1 MDVVT
6 CLLSL
11 DRNCGLLTLS
21 QNIELLFELVYID
34 SAKFR
39 LLVVVDFLLEI
50 LWHVFVLVCG
60 AEDFG
65 HCDLVLLDLPDGFL
79 TVPEALIL
87 QIFAL
92 VSKDPRLLE
101 CF

>member
-1 MDVVT
+1 MNVIT
-6 CLLSL
+6 CLLRV
-11 DRNCGLLTLS
+11 DQNCGLFTLS
-21 QNIELLFELVYID
+21 QKSELLFELVYVD
-34 SAKFR
+34 AAQFR
-39 LLVVVDFLLEI
+39 LLVVVNFLLEI

-79 TVPEALIL
+79 TVPVALIL